1 MPKPYVYIN
10 QRLQG
15 YASAVAGSI
24 CVALGVATGGVVLAG
39 CVVVG
44 AVAGA
49 VGGGVIGSE
58 VGGTAGSFLYAK
70 SK

>member
-39 CVVVG
+39 CAIV
-44 AVAGA
+44 GA